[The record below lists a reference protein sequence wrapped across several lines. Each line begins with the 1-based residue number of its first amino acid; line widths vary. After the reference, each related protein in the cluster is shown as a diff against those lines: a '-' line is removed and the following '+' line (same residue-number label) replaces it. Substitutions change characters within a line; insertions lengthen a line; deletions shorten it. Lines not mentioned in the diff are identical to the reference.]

1 MNNNLNQKN
10 YQNNNLNLYGTL
22 YQKKKKLEE
31 EKKSQNRNSD
41 NLKIK
46 TMHKNK
52 VLKNKK
58 EKENILLSPKY
69 DNSLNKIPF
78 SDIRKKYKNFIKK
91 NKGSSYISK
100 RNSCENF
107 LSEIKTKKNF
117 KEKYGYSFKKK
128 NYSSNKSSISQLNK
142 NDSSLTFQK
151 SIKLSPKNDS
161 SHSKTN
167 NDSSNFTP
175 ITIKVNRKNYLT
187 KVKKNNI
194 SKNGKSINSSKKS
207 INI

>member
-1 MNNNLNQKN
+1 MIEQNSYSYFNKKLNNNLNQKN

-22 YQKKKKLEE
+22 YQKKKKLDE

-58 EKENILLSPKY
+58 EKENILLSPKS

-91 NKGSSYISK
+91 
-100 RNSCENF
+100 
-107 LSEIKTKKNF
+107 TKVHH
-117 KEKYGYSFKKK
+117 
-128 NYSSNKSSISQLNK
+128 I
-142 NDSSLTFQK
+142 FQK
-151 SIKLSPKNDS
+151 EIHVRTFYQK
-161 SHSKTN
+161 
-167 NDSSNFTP
+167 
-175 ITIKVNRKNYLT
+175 
-187 KVKKNNI
+187 
-194 SKNGKSINSSKKS
+194 
-207 INI
+207 